1 MTSPPMASAVTR
13 ASTGTTRLLASEP
26 NHASGPDLA
35 AAAGAPAPSPDGS
48 GGAGASVTV
57 T

>member
-1 MTSPPMASAVTR
+1 MASDVTS
-13 ASTGTTRLLASEP
+13 ANTGTTRLLASEP
-26 NHASGPDLA
+26 SHANGPDFA
-35 AAAGAPAPSPDGS
+35 GVVGAPAPSPDGP